1 MRLVA
6 IAVALALSGCGGS
19 GGGGSPAPGQVPPP
33 PVARVAPLQFGY
45 FGIADVATTAS
56 SVTFTHAVDWGTW
69 GTDTEAIKARIIAEL
84 TACKA
89 AGISAIMSTGFLTF
103 SSAYAYLG
111 TAELIAFK
119 AQLDALELSH
129 VVIAL
134 YPIDEPDVHG
144 ISDSLMTKCCAETRA
159 AWPGPKLAVIYGP
172 NGQTPGISAF
182 DWIGRDDYGAGA
194 GVLNHLPPIR
204 ADQQWIIV
212 PGGADPW
219 RQDPAPFVSFADTRN
234 QVAVLM
240 PFLYSDYA
248 GGQGIA
254 TNGML
259 PAYAAAGSIIKA
271 SAT

>member
-19 GGGGSPAPGQVPPP
+19 GGAGSPAPGPVPPP
-33 PVARVAPLQFGY
+33 PAARVAPLQFGY

-69 GTDTEAIKARIIAEL
+69 GTDTEAIKQRIIAQL
-84 TACKA
+84 KACKA

-103 SSAYAYLG
+103 TAAYAYIG

-119 AQLDALELSH
+119 AQLDALELSQ

-144 ISDSLMTKCCAETRA
+144 ISDSRMTKCCADTRA
-159 AWPGPKLAVIYGP
+159 AWPGPKLAVIYGTQ
-172 NGQTPGISAF
+172 GTPGISAY

-194 GVLNHLPPIR
+194 GVLNHLPQIR
-204 ADQQWIIV
+204 PDQQWIIV

-219 RQDPAPFVSFADTRN
+219 KQDPAPFVAFADAHH

-248 GGQGIA
+248 GGQGIG

-259 PAYAAAGSIIKA
+259 PAYAAAGSVIKA
-271 SAT
+271 ST